1 MSQSI
6 EGGMKRQLVNNIY
19 KHFDMSFQPN
29 GYLDEDSPL
38 QQENEILR
46 QQIESL
52 KVCALQGKL

>member
-1 MSQSI
+1 MFF
-6 EGGMKRQLVNNIY
+6 QLIGFLWLHNNIY
-19 KHFDMSFQPN
+19 KHFAMSFQPN